1 MTTSF
6 DVLMKQLKSEPILD
20 GGMGSMNEGI
30 RVDAYNYEN
39 RIESSKQG
47 NDNNK
52 LLDTPVMPQA
62 GINGYMNGNIYANNL
77 ENINRNNID
86 RLSSQYTNNTE
97 EVEKMIRN
105 SIKEYQ
111 ENN

>member
-1 MTTSF
+1 MEQQRIEGLLLFGNSAF
-6 DVLMKQLKSEPILD
+6 NLLGELKGEPNLG

-30 RVDAYNYEN
+30 RISKYNYEDVN
-39 RIESSKQG
+39 RPNTGQ
-47 NDNNK
+47 NN
-52 LLDTPVMPQA
+52 
-62 GINGYMNGNIYANNL
+62 NNL
-77 ENINRNNID
+77 TDNSNMYTDNLAGLNRNNID

-111 ENN
+111 ENNR